1 MATAVSLPWSQR
13 LFPRRHDVLPG
24 LPLTLGFTLFYLSAI
39 VLIPLAALVLQ
50 AAHIGWDGF
59 LTVLA
64 SHRVQAAFRVT
75 FVTSFVAAIIDGVL
89 GLLVAWVLVRYRF
102 PGRRLLDA
110 LVDLPIAL
118 PTAVAGVTLTELYA
132 TNGWL
137 GAPLARLGVIVD
149 FTWLG
154 ILVALTFVGLPFVV
168 RTVEPVL
175 ADLDHD
181 LEEAARTL
189 GATPL
194 QIFRRVLLPPLV
206 PALLTGF
213 TLAFGRAIGE
223 YGSVI
228 FIAGNTPG
236 QTEIVPLLIVI
247 KLEEYDYVGAAVLG
261 ALMLAASFVLM
272 FAINGLNHWSNK
284 RLGH

>member
-1 MATAVSLPWSQR
+1 MATALPQPWFTK
-13 LFPRRHDVLPG
+13 LFSRQHEVLPG
-24 LPLTLGFTLFYLSAI
+24 LRLTLGFSIFYLSAI
-39 VLIPLAALVLQ
+39 VLIPLAALVLR

-59 LTVLA
+59 LDVL
-64 SHRVQAAFRVT
+64 SSQRVQSAFRVT
-75 FVTSFVAAIIDGVL
+75 FSISFLAAAIDVVL

-102 PGRRLLDA
+102 PGRRFLDA

-118 PTAVAGVTLTELYA
+118 PTAVAGITLTELYA

-137 GAPLARLGVIVD
+137 GAPLARLGITVD

-154 ILVALTFVGLPFVV
+154 ILVALTFVGMPFVV

-175 ADLDHD
+175 ADLDYD
-181 LEEAARTL
+181 IEEAARTL

-206 PALLTGF
+206 PALMTGF

-228 FIAGNTPG
+228 FIAGNAPG
-236 QTEIVPLLIVI
+236 STEIVPLLIVI

-261 ALMLAASFVLM
+261 TLMLAFSFVLM
-272 FAINGLNHWSNK
+272 LAINGMTSWSSK
-284 RLGH
+284 RLGQ

>member
-1 MATAVSLPWSQR
+1 M
-13 LFPRRHDVLPG
+13 LPG
-24 LPLTLGFTLFYLSAI
+24 FRLTLGFTLFYLSAI
-39 VLIPLAALVLQ
+39 VLIPLAALVLR

-59 LTVLA
+59 LEVL
-64 SHRVQAAFRVT
+64 SSQRVQSAFRVT
-75 FVTSFVAAIIDGVL
+75 FCIAFLAAAIDMVL
-89 GLLVAWVLVRYRF
+89 GLLLAWVLVRYRF
-102 PGRRLLDA
+102 PGRRILDA

-118 PTAVAGVTLTELYA
+118 PTAVAGITLTELYA

-137 GAPLARLGVIVD
+137 GAPLARLGITVD

-181 LEEAARTL
+181 IEEAARTL

-206 PALLTGF
+206 PALMTGF

-228 FIAGNTPG
+228 FIAGNAPG
-236 QTEIVPLLIVI
+236 STEIVPLLIVI

-261 ALMLAASFVLM
+261 ALMLAFSFVLM
-272 FAINGLNHWSNK
+272 FAINGLTHWSNK

>member
-1 MATAVSLPWSQR
+1 M
-13 LFPRRHDVLPG
+13 LPG
-24 LPLTLGFTLFYLSAI
+24 FRLTLGFSVFYLSAI
-39 VLIPLAALVLQ
+39 VLIPLAALVLR

-59 LTVLA
+59 AEVLC
-64 SHRVQAAFRVT
+64 SRRVQAAFRV
-75 FVTSFVAAIIDGVL
+75 SFGISILAAVIDLGL

-102 PGRRLLDA
+102 PGRRVLDA
-110 LVDLPIAL
+110 MVDLPIAL
-118 PTAVAGVTLTELYA
+118 PTAVAGITLTELYS
-132 TNGWL
+132 TDGWL
-137 GAPLARLGVIVD
+137 GAPLAHLGITVD

-154 ILVALTFVGLPFVV
+154 ILVAMSFVGLPFVV

-175 ADLDHD
+175 SDLDRG

-194 QIFRRVLLPPLV
+194 QIFWRVLLPPLI

-213 TLAFGRAIGE
+213 TLAVGRAIGE

-228 FIAGNTPG
+228 FIAGNAPG
-236 QTEIVPLLIVI
+236 STEIVPLLIVV

-261 ALMLAASFVLM
+261 ALMLVVSFAVM
-272 FAINGLNHWSNK
+272 FAVNGLNTWSSK
-284 RLGH
+284 RLGQ